1 MVEMKMTI
9 PKLNSE
15 LLAYLIRHEVA
26 PGDRLPALPELA
38 VQLGVSVG
46 KLREQLEVARHLELI
61 SVRPRH
67 GMRRESFSFL
77 PGIRASLLFSLASGE
92 GDFQQFSQLRRII
105 ETNLWDEAV
114 VLLTEADKRHLQDL
128 VAKAW
133 EKLRSDPV
141 HIPNGEHRDLHL
153 TIFSRLENPFAQGFL
168 QAYWDAYDTIELTRL
183 ADLHYWLAV
192 WQYHEQIVE
201 ALCAN
206 NWVRGRQLLVEH
218 FDLLPTTWHS

>member
-1 MVEMKMTI
+1 MNAQ
-9 PKLNSE
+9 KLNSE
-15 LLAYLIRHEVA
+15 LLTYLIEREVA
-26 PGDRLPALPELA
+26 PGERLPALPELA
-38 VQLGVSVG
+38 VEMQVSVG

-67 GMRRESFSFL
+67 GMRRERFNFL
-77 PGIRASLLFSLASGE
+77 PAVRTSLLFSLASGE

-114 VLLTEADKRHLQDL
+114 VLLTEGDKQHLQNL
-128 VAKAW
+128 VARAW

-153 TIFSRLENPFAQGFL
+153 TIFSRLENPYVQGLL
-168 QAYWDAYDTIELTRL
+168 QAYWDAYETIELTRL
-183 ADLHYWLAV
+183 ADLQYWLTV
-192 WQYHEQIVE
+192 WHYHEQIVT
-201 ALCAN
+201 ALCHNDWTA
-206 NWVRGRQLLVEH
+206 GRDLLVEH

>member
-1 MVEMKMTI
+1 MTVQ
-9 PKLNSE
+9 KFNSE
-15 LLAYLIRHEVA
+15 LLTYLIDRQVTPEE
-26 PGDRLPALPELA
+26 RLPALPELA
-38 VQLGVSVG
+38 VEMKVSVG

-61 SVRPRH
+61 SVRPRL
-67 GMRRESFSFL
+67 GMRRERFNFL
-77 PGIRASLLFSLASGE
+77 PAVRTSLLFSLASGE

-114 VLLTEADKRHLQDL
+114 VLLTGEDKAHLQGL

-153 TIFSRLENPFAQGFL
+153 TIFSRLENPYVQGLL
-168 QAYWDAYDTIELTRL
+168 QAYWDAYETIELTRL
-183 ADLHYWLAV
+183 ADLQYWLNV
-192 WQYHEQIVE
+192 WHYHEQIVT
-201 ALCAN
+201 ALCNDDWTA
-206 NWVRGRQLLVEH
+206 GRQLLVEH

>member
-1 MVEMKMTI
+1 MNAQSV
-9 PKLNSE
+9 NSE
-15 LLAYLIRHEVA
+15 LLTFLITHQVA
-26 PGDRLPALPELA
+26 PGDRLPALPDLA
-38 VQLGVSVG
+38 DQLGVSVG

-67 GMRRESFSFL
+67 GMRRERFSFL
-77 PGIRASLLFSLASGE
+77 PGVRTSLLFSLASGE

-114 VLLTEADKRHLQDL
+114 VLLTEADKEHLRQL

-153 TIFSRLENPFAQGFL
+153 TIFSRLDNPFVQGLL
-168 QAYWDAYDTIELTRL
+168 QAYWDAYETIELTRL
-183 ADLHYWLAV
+183 ADLHYWLTV

-201 ALCAN
+201 AIGAN
-206 NWVRGRQLLVEH
+206 DWAHGRQLLVEH
-218 FDLLPTTWHS
+218 FDLLPPTWHS